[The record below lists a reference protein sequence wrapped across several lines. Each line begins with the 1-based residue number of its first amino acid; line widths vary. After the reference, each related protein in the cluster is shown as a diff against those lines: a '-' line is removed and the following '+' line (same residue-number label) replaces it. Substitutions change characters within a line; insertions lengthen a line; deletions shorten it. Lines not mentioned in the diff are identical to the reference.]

1 MQADWSPLRARRM
14 LITAVCGGSLGC
26 WSACSFAP
34 RVPVTDLGAERYEV
48 NTVSS
53 YEREAH
59 DEAYQAAR
67 DFCRQ
72 RDKRVEVI
80 EERSKFRGMDQEA
93 RAGLA
98 MAGALLG
105 NMVGGYGASN
115 AGRQVRG
122 TTASDEDYRYI
133 VRFTCA
139 EPKAKLKESFFDS
152 L

>member
-1 MQADWSPLRARRM
+1 MVLS
-14 LITAVCGGSLGC
+14 AVLGSSLCLGLG
-26 WSACSFAP
+26 SCSFAP

-48 NTVSS
+48 STASS

-59 DEAYQAAR
+59 DEAYQAAK

-72 RDKRVEVI
+72 RKQQVEVI
-80 EERSKFRGMDQEA
+80 DERSKYRGMDREA

-122 TTASDEDYRYI
+122 TTVKDEDYRYI
-133 VRFTCA
+133 VRFTCV
-139 EPKAKLKESFFDS
+139 EPKPKPKESFFES